1 MPGGH
6 LLASWGWFIIFYMAL
21 LDAVLIFYKAL
32 LDAVLIFHM
41 ALLAAVLIFYMAL
54 LAAVLIFYMALL
66 VWRRYGALMW
76 DALRC
81 FDMGCYPV
89 L

>member
-6 LLASWGWFIIFYMAL
+6 LLASWGWFIIFHMAL

-41 ALLAAVLIFYMAL
+41 VHLL
-54 LAAVLIFYMALL
+54 
-66 VWRRYGALMW
+66 W
-76 DALRC
+76 LR
-81 FDMGCYPV
+81 F
-89 L
+89 